1 MYADL
6 SDVTALGPI
15 DSPATWLIHTSRTRS
30 RVTNSVIC
38 RKLLFHI
45 QSHRPVDS
53 LATWFPHTSR
63 TPHASSRTPCDS
75 FICHEL
81 LLTSWHTLS
90 WARLRYVSLIRH
102 RPWLARMNSSWHIT
116 FPHTFSWA
124 RLRHVS
130 FQRHG
135 LSMAH
140 SYVTNSPWPIHMS
153 QILLTYLYVTH
164 SVEIGSSTT
173 WLTHT
178 SRTPH
183 DSSICHGLLL
193 TYLLTSSYVANFL
206 WLLRIQSHE
215 PTCDSSCLVTNFLWL
230 FHMLRTLLDF
240 FTYNLM
246 SPPATCLIQTSR
258 TPRDSPICHELLLSY
273 LLTFSLQISWA
284 RIRHVSFRRHGVL
297 VIRPYITNSPW
308 PIHMSRALVNSL
320 TRQKLCLNRLV
331 YEMTVI
337 CTPRTPRDSCIRH
350 KLLATYAYARK
361 SRMARHHAL
370 LVTW

>member
-1 MYADL
+1 MTHSY
-6 SDVTALGPI
+6 VT
-15 DSPATWLIHTSRTRS
+15 DSFTCHELRYMSQITLPYTISQTGRLACDMIPSYVTDSSCL
-30 RVTNSVIC
+30 VTNP
-38 RKLLFHI
+38 LWLFHM
-45 QSHRPVDS
+45 
-53 LATWFPHTSR
+53 SR
-63 TPHASSRTPCDS
+63 TPLDFLTYTLMSSPA
-75 FICHEL
+75 IC
-81 LLTSWHTLS
+81 LTHTS
-90 WARLRYVSLIRH
+90 QTVTRPYVT
-102 RPWLARMNSSWHIT
+102 NSSWHIT

-135 LSMAH
+135 LFMAH

-331 YEMTVI
+331 
-337 CTPRTPRDSCIRH
+337 
-350 KLLATYAYARK
+350 
-361 SRMARHHAL
+361 
-370 LVTW
+370 